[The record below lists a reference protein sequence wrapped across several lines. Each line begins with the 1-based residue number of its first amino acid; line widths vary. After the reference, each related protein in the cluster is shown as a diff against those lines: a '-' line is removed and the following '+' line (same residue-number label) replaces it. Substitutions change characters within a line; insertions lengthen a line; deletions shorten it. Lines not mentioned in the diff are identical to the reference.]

1 MRFTGPVPAGSRV
14 RLRLKI
20 KSVEPVE
27 GGVRVTNEATME
39 IEGGTRPVLVA
50 ETIGVTYD

>member
-1 MRFTGPVPAGSRV
+1 MVPAGSKI

-27 GGVRVTNEATME
+27 GGGTRITNESTME

>member
-1 MRFTGPVPAGSRV
+1 VPAGSKI

-20 KSVEPVE
+20 KSVEPVD
-27 GGVRVTNEATME
+27 GGGTRITNESTME